1 MKRAVGGV
9 VAVVIL
15 VAAACGKPPTPERD
29 GHALLQTSALR
40 YELRRDELGYR
51 ATIPWTFHNETGDTV
66 WLPNCEGDVRPLLQV
81 ERNGAWFDAWT
92 PFSGA
97 CASPPVVLPP
107 GDTLA
112 DTLRVFGAPAGSNLV
127 PAFTFEEVE
136 GVYRLLW
143 HRAVSSWDGG
153 PVDPASA
160 LPMTQRISNRFLLE
174 R

>member
-1 MKRAVGGV
+1 MKLVLGGV
-9 VAVVIL
+9 VVVVVL
-15 VAAACGKPPTPERD
+15 VAAACAKPAPERD
-29 GHALLQTSALR
+29 GNALLQTSALR
-40 YELRRDELGYR
+40 YELRREVLGYR
-51 ATIPWTFHNETGDTV
+51 TTIPWTFHNETGDTV

-97 CASPPVVLPP
+97 CASPPVVVPP
-107 GDTLA
+107 GGTLA
-112 DTLRVFGAPAGSNLV
+112 DTLRVFGAPAGSNVV
-127 PAFTFEEVE
+127 PAFAFAEVG

-160 LPMTQRISNRFLLE
+160 LPLTQRISNRFLLA